1 MTGKCEIMWS
11 FSRTGHNK
19 GPHDKV
25 QVVIKMEVFFIH
37 LEKMA
42 NFITKATIV
51 GMSITSEVDSQI
63 RCWDHYQTS
72 RIKVN
77 LIISSSHYSVR
88 KHL

>member
-19 GPHDKV
+19 RPHDRV
-25 QVVIKMEVFFIH
+25 RVVIKMEVLFVH

-42 NFITKATIV
+42 NFITKATIAS
-51 GMSITSEVDSQI
+51 MSITSEVDSQI
-63 RCWDHYQTS
+63 RCWDHCQTS

-77 LIISSSHYSVR
+77 LIISGSHYSVR
-88 KHL
+88 RHL